1 MVKMHPVI
9 AEYFE
14 KKPDLYPQALEGR
27 YSRVFNKIMA
37 MWGTQALEEHFSDL
51 IVDKR
56 GGRQGFPAD
65 VAADII
71 LLSRLHT
78 RLLETAGM
86 AKSHTPGDPWGDER
100 LRHKL
105 ATEQIEYTKEGF
117 LVAVERGN
125 ERAVRLFLN
134 AGVRPDEKDALGVTP
149 LIKAAMFNRSA
160 VASLLLKAHADPN
173 TANTQ
178 GYTPL
183 HWASLKGFVD
193 IVEMLLAAGAGVDPR
208 SSLGLTPL
216 MQAAMSGHARVCDV
230 LIAKGAGV
238 NEADKRG
245 NTPLHKAVN
254 DGHVAVAEVLVAAGA
269 DPSKGD
275 DKGVTPLAIAQ
286 RKKNPAMLAVLAKS
300 GAPSSA

>member
-14 KKPDLYPQALEGR
+14 KKPDLYPHALEGR

-37 MWGTQALEEHFSDL
+37 MWGSQALEEHFSDL

-86 AKSHTPGDPWGDER
+86 KKSDNPDDPWGDER

-117 LVAVERGN
+117 LIAVERGN

-134 AGVRPDEKDALGVTP
+134 AGVRPDEKDQLGVTP
-149 LIKAAMFNRSA
+149 LIKAAMFNRSS

-173 TANTQ
+173 TANSQ

-183 HWASLKGFVD
+183 HWASLKGYLD
-193 IVEMLLAAGAGVDPR
+193 IVEMLLQAGAGVDPR
-208 SSLGLTPL
+208 SGLGLTPL
-216 MQAAMSGHARVCDV
+216 MQAAMSGHARVCDA

-245 NTPLHKAVN
+245 MTPLHKAVN
-254 DGHVAVAEVLVAAGA
+254 DGHVAVAELLVAAGA
-269 DPSKGD
+269 DASLGD
-275 DKGVTPLAIAQ
+275 DRGVTAIAIAQ
-286 RKKNPAMLAVLAKS
+286 RKKNPAMLAAL
-300 GAPSSA
+300 SAASRA

>member
-1 MVKMHPVI
+1 MVKMHPVL

-14 KKPDLYPQALEGR
+14 KKQDLYPQALEAK

-37 MWGTQALEEHFSDL
+37 MWGSEALEAHFTDL

-56 GGRQGFPAD
+56 GGRQGFPAE

-86 AKSHTPGDPWGDER
+86 KRPEGPADPWGDER

-105 ATEQIEYTKEGF
+105 ATEQIEYSKKGF

-125 ERAVRLFLN
+125 ERAVKLFLN
-134 AGVRPDEKDALGVTP
+134 AGIKPDQKDALGVTP
-149 LIKAAMFNRSA
+149 LIKAAMFNRGA
-160 VASLLLKAHADPN
+160 VAALLIKAQADVN
-173 TANTQ
+173 TANAQ

-183 HWASLKGFVD
+183 HWAALKGYLD

-216 MQAAMSGHARVCDV
+216 MQAAMSGHARVCDA

-245 NTPLHKAVN
+245 MTPLHKAVN
-254 DGHVAVAEVLVAAGA
+254 DGHVAVTELLVAAGA
-269 DPSKGD
+269 DTSMGD
-275 DKGVTPLAIAQ
+275 DRGVTALAIAQ
-286 RKKNPAMLAVLAKS
+286 RKKNPAMIAAL
-300 GAPSSA
+300 SAERRA

>member
-1 MVKMHPVI
+1 MVKMHPVL

-14 KKPDLYPQALEGR
+14 KKPELYPAALEAK

-37 MWGTQALEEHFSDL
+37 MWGTQPLEEHFSDL

-56 GGRQGFPAD
+56 GNRAGFPAD

-86 AKSHTPGDPWGDER
+86 TRSDGSSDPWGDER
-100 LRHKL
+100 MRHKL
-105 ATEQIEYTKEGF
+105 ATEQIEYSKEGF

-134 AGVRPDEKDALGVTP
+134 AGIRPDEKDALGVTP
-149 LIKAAMFNRSA
+149 LIKAAMFNRSS
-160 VASLLLKAHADPN
+160 VAALLIKAKADVN
-173 TANTQ
+173 MSNSQ

-183 HWASLKGFVD
+183 HWAALKGYLD
-193 IVEMLLAAGAGVDPR
+193 IVEALLAAGAGVDPR
-208 SSLGLTPL
+208 SGLGLTPL
-216 MQAAMSGHARVCDV
+216 MQAAMSGHARVCDA

-245 NTPLHKAVN
+245 NTPLHKAVT
-254 DGHVAVAEVLVAAGA
+254 DGHVAVVEVLVAAGA
-269 DPSKGD
+269 DVSKGD
-275 DKGVTPLAIAQ
+275 DKGVTALTIAQ
-286 RKKNPAMLAVLAKS
+286 RKKNPAMLAVLAKAGAAS
-300 GAPSSA
+300 GA

>member
-1 MVKMHPVI
+1 MVKMHPVL

-14 KKPDLYPQALEGR
+14 KKPDLYPAALEAR

-37 MWGTQALEEHFSDL
+37 MWGTQPLEEHFSDL
-51 IVDKR
+51 IVDTR
-56 GGRQGFPAD
+56 GNRQGFPAD

-86 AKSHTPGDPWGDER
+86 VRSDGSSDPWGDDR
-100 LRHKL
+100 MRHKL
-105 ATEQIEYTKEGF
+105 ATEQIEYSKEGF

-134 AGVRPDEKDALGVTP
+134 AGIRPDEKDALGVTP
-149 LIKAAMFNRSA
+149 LIKAAMFNRSS
-160 VASLLLKAHADPN
+160 VAALLIKANADVN
-173 TANTQ
+173 MANSQ

-183 HWASLKGFVD
+183 HWASLKGYLD
-193 IVEMLLAAGAGVDPR
+193 IVEALLAAGAGVDPR
-208 SSLGLTPL
+208 SGLGLTPL
-216 MQAAMSGHARVCDV
+216 MQAAMSGHARVCDA

-245 NTPLHKAVN
+245 NTPLHKAVT

-269 DPSKGD
+269 DTSKGD
-275 DKGVTPLAIAQ
+275 DKGVTALTIAQ
-286 RKKNPAMLAVLAKS
+286 RKKNPAMLAVLAKA
-300 GAPSSA
+300 GAASRA

>member
-1 MVKMHPVI
+1 MVKMHPVL

-14 KKPDLYPQALEGR
+14 KKQDLYPQQLEAK

-37 MWGTQALEEHFSDL
+37 MWGTEALEEHFSEL

-56 GGRQGFPAD
+56 GGRKGFPAD

-71 LLSRLHT
+71 LLSRLHS

-86 AKSHTPGDPWGDER
+86 KRPDSPGDPWGDER

-105 ATEQIEYTKEGF
+105 ATQQIEYSKEGF

-125 ERAVRLFLN
+125 EHAVKLFLS
-134 AGVRPDEKDALGVTP
+134 AGVRADEKDALGVTP
-149 LIKAAMFNRSA
+149 LIKAAMFNRGA
-160 VASLLLKAHADPN
+160 VAAQLIKAHADVN
-173 TANTQ
+173 IANAQ

-183 HWASLKGFVD
+183 HWAALKGFLD
-193 IVEMLLAAGAGVDPR
+193 IVEMLLAAGAGADPR
-208 SSLGLTPL
+208 SGLGLTPL
-216 MQAAMSGHARVCDV
+216 MQAAMSGHARVCDA
-230 LIAKGAGV
+230 LIAKGASV

-245 NTPLHKAVN
+245 MTPLHKAVN
-254 DGHVAVAEVLVAAGA
+254 DGHVAVAELLVAAGA
-269 DPSKGD
+269 DASRGD

-286 RKKNPAMLAVLAKS
+286 RKKNPAMIAALSK
-300 GAPSSA
+300 

>member
-1 MVKMHPVI
+1 MVKMHPVL

-14 KKPDLYPQALEGR
+14 KKPDLYPASLEAK

-37 MWGTQALEEHFSDL
+37 MWGTQPLEEHFSDL

-56 GGRQGFPAD
+56 GNRAGFPAD

-86 AKSHTPGDPWGDER
+86 VRQDGSSDPWGDER
-100 LRHKL
+100 MRHKL
-105 ATEQIEYTKEGF
+105 ATEQIEYSKEGF

-134 AGVRPDEKDALGVTP
+134 AGIRPDEKDALGVTP

-160 VASLLLKAHADPN
+160 VASLLIKANADVN
-173 TANTQ
+173 MANTQ

-183 HWASLKGFVD
+183 HWASLKGYLD

-208 SSLGLTPL
+208 SGLGLTPL
-216 MQAAMSGHARVCDV
+216 MQAAMSGHARVCDA

-245 NTPLHKAVN
+245 NTPLHKAVT

-269 DPSKGD
+269 DVSAGD
-275 DKGVTPLAIAQ
+275 DKGVTPLAVAQ
-286 RKKNPAMLAVLAKS
+286 RKKNPAMLAVLSKS
-300 GAPSSA
+300 GAPSRA

>member
-1 MVKMHPVI
+1 MIKMHPVL

-14 KKPDLYPQALEGR
+14 KKPDLYPQALESK

-37 MWGTQALEEHFSDL
+37 MWGSQALEEHFSDL

-86 AKSHTPGDPWGDER
+86 TRASGPSDPWGDER
-100 LRHKL
+100 MRHKL
-105 ATEQIEYTKEGF
+105 ATEQIEYSKEGF

-134 AGVRPDEKDALGVTP
+134 AGIRPDEKDALGVTP

-160 VASLLLKAHADPN
+160 VASLLIKANADVN
-173 TANTQ
+173 TANSQ

-183 HWASLKGFVD
+183 HWAALKGYLD

-208 SSLGLTPL
+208 SGLGLTPL

-254 DGHVAVAEVLVAAGA
+254 DGHVAVVEVLVAAGA
-269 DPSKGD
+269 DVSIGD

-286 RKKNPAMLAVLAKS
+286 RKKNPAMLAALSKS
-300 GAPSSA
+300 GAPSRA

>member
-1 MVKMHPVI
+1 MLKMHPVI

-14 KKPDLYPQALEGR
+14 KKQDLYPKALEAK
-27 YSRVFNKIMA
+27 YSRVFNKIMDQ
-37 MWGTQALEEHFSDL
+37 WGTEALEGLFSDL

-56 GGRQGFPAD
+56 GGRQGFPPE

-71 LLSRLHT
+71 LLSRLHS
-78 RLLETAGM
+78 RILETAGM
-86 AKSHTPGDPWGDER
+86 KRADTGGDPWGDDR

-105 ATEQIEYTKEGF
+105 ATEQIEYSKEGF

-125 ERAVRLFLN
+125 DRAVKLFLN
-134 AGVRPDEKDALGVTP
+134 AGVKPDEKDALGVTP

-160 VASLLLKAHADPN
+160 VAAMLIKARADVN
-173 TANTQ
+173 AANAQ

-183 HWASLKGFVD
+183 HWAALKGFLD
-193 IVEMLLAAGAGVDPR
+193 IVEMLLANGAGVDPR

-216 MQAAMSGHARVCDV
+216 MQAAMSGHARVCDL

-254 DGHVAVAEVLVAAGA
+254 DGHVGVAEILIAAGA
-269 DPSKGD
+269 DPNKGD
-275 DKGVTPLAIAQ
+275 DKGVTPIAIAQ
-286 RKKNPAMLAVLAKS
+286 RKKNPAMLAALK
-300 GAPSSA
+300 

>member
-1 MVKMHPVI
+1 MVKMHPVL

-14 KKPDLYPQALEGR
+14 KKPDLYPQALEGK

-37 MWGTQALEEHFSDL
+37 MWGTEALEAHFSDL

-56 GGRQGFPAD
+56 GGRAGFPAE

-78 RLLETAGM
+78 RILETAGM
-86 AKSHTPGDPWGDER
+86 KRPDGAIDPWGDER

-105 ATEQIEYTKEGF
+105 ATEQIEYSKEGF

-125 ERAVRLFLN
+125 ERAVKLFLS
-134 AGVRPDEKDALGVTP
+134 AGIKPDQKDALGVTP
-149 LIKAAMFNRSA
+149 LIKAAMFNRGA
-160 VASLLLKAHADPN
+160 VAAQLIKAHADVN
-173 TANTQ
+173 TANAQ

-183 HWASLKGFVD
+183 HWAALKGYLD

-216 MQAAMSGHARVCDV
+216 MQAAMSGHARVCDA

-238 NEADKRG
+238 NESDKRG

-254 DGHVAVAEVLVAAGA
+254 DGHVAVAELLVAAGA
-269 DPSKGD
+269 DASMGD
-275 DKGVTPLAIAQ
+275 DRGVTPLAIAQ
-286 RKKNPAMLAVLAKS
+286 RKKNPAMLAVLSTARR
-300 GAPSSA
+300 A

>member
-1 MVKMHPVI
+1 MVKMHPVL
-9 AEYFE
+9 AEFFE
-14 KKPDLYPQALEGR
+14 KKPELYPLALEAK
-27 YSRVFNKIMA
+27 YSRVFGKIMA
-37 MWGTQALEEHFSDL
+37 MWGTEALEAHFTDL

-56 GGRQGFPAD
+56 GGRAGFPAE

-86 AKSHTPGDPWGDER
+86 KRPDGETDPWGDER

-105 ATEQIEYTKEGF
+105 ATEQIEYSKEGF

-125 ERAVRLFLN
+125 ERAVKLFLG
-134 AGVRPDEKDALGVTP
+134 AGIKPDQKDALGVTP
-149 LIKAAMFNRSA
+149 LIKAAMFNRGA
-160 VASLLLKAHADPN
+160 VAAQLIKAHADVN
-173 TANTQ
+173 AANAQ

-183 HWASLKGFVD
+183 HWAALKGYLD
-193 IVEMLLAAGAGVDPR
+193 IVEMLLAGGAGVDPR

-216 MQAAMSGHARVCDV
+216 MQAAMSGHARVCDA

-245 NTPLHKAVN
+245 MTPLHKAVN
-254 DGHVAVAEVLVAAGA
+254 DGHVAVAELLVAAGA
-269 DPSKGD
+269 DASMGD
-275 DKGVTPLAIAQ
+275 DKGVTSIAIAQ
-286 RKKNPAMLAVLAKS
+286 RKKNPAMLAVL
-300 GAPSSA
+300 SAARRA

>member
-14 KKPDLYPQALEGR
+14 KKPDLYPHALEGR

-37 MWGTQALEEHFSDL
+37 MWGSQALEEHFSDL

-86 AKSHTPGDPWGDER
+86 KKSDNPDDPWGDER

-117 LVAVERGN
+117 LIAVERGN

-134 AGVRPDEKDALGVTP
+134 AGVRPDEKDQLGVTP
-149 LIKAAMFNRSA
+149 LIKAAMFNRGS

-173 TANTQ
+173 TANSQ

-183 HWASLKGFVD
+183 HWASLKGYLD
-193 IVEMLLAAGAGVDPR
+193 IVEMLLQAGAGVDPR
-208 SSLGLTPL
+208 SGLGLTPL
-216 MQAAMSGHARVCDV
+216 MQAAMSGHARVCDA

-245 NTPLHKAVN
+245 MTPLHKAVN
-254 DGHVAVAEVLVAAGA
+254 DGHVAVAELLVAAGA
-269 DPSKGD
+269 DASLGD
-275 DKGVTPLAIAQ
+275 DRGVTAIAIAQ
-286 RKKNPAMLAVLAKS
+286 RKKNPAMLAAL
-300 GAPSSA
+300 SAASRA

>member
-1 MVKMHPVI
+1 MLKMHEVL

-14 KKPDLYPQALEGR
+14 KKQDLYPKALEAR

-86 AKSHTPGDPWGDER
+86 TRKSGPADPWGDER

-105 ATEQIEYTKEGF
+105 ATEQIDYSKEGF
-117 LVAVERGN
+117 LIAVERGN
-125 ERAVRLFLN
+125 ERAVKLFLN

-149 LIKAAMFNRSA
+149 LIKAAMFNRGA
-160 VASLLLKAHADPN
+160 VAALLIKANADVN
-173 TANTQ
+173 MANTQ

-183 HWASLKGFVD
+183 HWVALKGYLD
-193 IVEMLLAAGAGVDPR
+193 IVEMLPAAGAGVDPR
-208 SSLGLTPL
+208 SGLGLTPL
-216 MQAAMSGHARVCDV
+216 IQGRDVRACARLRRVDRERRGSQRGGQARKYAAAQGGHRWACR
-230 LIAKGAGV
+230 
-238 NEADKRG
+238 R
-245 NTPLHKAVN
+245 
-254 DGHVAVAEVLVAAGA
+254 
-269 DPSKGD
+269 
-275 DKGVTPLAIAQ
+275 
-286 RKKNPAMLAVLAKS
+286 RRNPWLPR
-300 GAPSSA
+300 APPWTRATIRA

>member
-1 MVKMHPVI
+1 MVKMHPVL

-37 MWGTQALEEHFSDL
+37 MWGTDALESHFSDL

-56 GGRQGFPAD
+56 GGRAGFPAE

-78 RLLETAGM
+78 RILETAGM
-86 AKSHTPGDPWGDER
+86 KRPDGASDPWGDER

-105 ATEQIEYTKEGF
+105 ATEQIEYSKEGF
-117 LVAVERGN
+117 LIAVERGN
-125 ERAVRLFLN
+125 ERAVKLFLA
-134 AGVRPDEKDALGVTP
+134 AGIKPDQKDALGVTP
-149 LIKAAMFNRSA
+149 LIKAAMFNRGA
-160 VASLLLKAHADPN
+160 VAALLIKSHSDVN
-173 TANTQ
+173 TANAQ

-183 HWASLKGFVD
+183 HWAALKGYLD
-193 IVEMLLAAGAGVDPR
+193 IVEILLAAGAGVDPR

-216 MQAAMSGHARVCDV
+216 MQAAMSGHARVCDA

-238 NEADKRG
+238 NESDKRG

-254 DGHVAVAEVLVAAGA
+254 DGHVAVAELLVAAGA
-269 DPSKGD
+269 DASMGD
-275 DKGVTPLAIAQ
+275 DRGVTPLAIAQ
-286 RKKNPAMLAVLAKS
+286 RKKNPAMLAVLSTARR
-300 GAPSSA
+300 A

>member
-1 MVKMHPVI
+1 MVKMHPVL

-14 KKPDLYPQALEGR
+14 KKQDLYPQALEAK

-56 GGRQGFPAD
+56 GGRAGFPAE

-78 RLLETAGM
+78 RILENAGM
-86 AKSHTPGDPWGDER
+86 KRPDGATDPWGDER

-105 ATEQIEYTKEGF
+105 ATEQIEYSKEGF

-125 ERAVRLFLN
+125 ERAVKLFLN
-134 AGVRPDEKDALGVTP
+134 AGIAPDQKDALGVTP
-149 LIKAAMFNRSA
+149 LIKAAMFNRGA
-160 VASLLLKAHADPN
+160 VAAQLIKAHADVN
-173 TANTQ
+173 AANAQ

-183 HWASLKGFVD
+183 HWAALKGYLD

-216 MQAAMSGHARVCDV
+216 MQAAMSGHARVCDA

-245 NTPLHKAVN
+245 MTPLHKAVN
-254 DGHVAVAEVLVAAGA
+254 DGHVAVAELLVAAGA
-269 DPSKGD
+269 DASMGD
-275 DKGVTPLAIAQ
+275 DKGVTAIAIAQ
-286 RKKNPAMLAVLAKS
+286 RKKNPAMLAAL
-300 GAPSSA
+300 SAARRA

>member
-14 KKPDLYPQALEGR
+14 KKPDLYPQALEAK

-37 MWGTQALEEHFSDL
+37 MWGTQQLEEHFSDL

-56 GGRQGFPAD
+56 GGRKGFPPE

-71 LLSRLHT
+71 LLSRLHS

-86 AKSHTPGDPWGDER
+86 KAPETTGDPWGDER

-105 ATEQIEYTKEGF
+105 ATEQIEYSKEGF
-117 LVAVERGN
+117 LIAVERGN
-125 ERAVRLFLN
+125 DRAVRLFLN

-149 LIKAAMFNRSA
+149 LIKAAMFNRTA
-160 VASLLLKAHADPN
+160 VAALLVKARADVN
-173 TANTQ
+173 AANAQ

-183 HWASLKGFVD
+183 HWASAKGYLD
-193 IVEMLLAAGAGVDPR
+193 IVELLLANGAGVDPR
-208 SSLGLTPL
+208 TSLGLTPL
-216 MQAAMSGHARVCDV
+216 MQAAMAGHARVCDS

-238 NEADKRG
+238 NEGDKHG
-245 NTPLHKAVN
+245 ATALHKAVN
-254 DGHVAVAEVLVAAGA
+254 DGHVNVAEILLAAGA
-269 DPSKGD
+269 DPKKGD
-275 DKGVTPLAIAQ
+275 EKGITSLAVAQ
-286 RKKNPAMLAVLAKS
+286 RRKNPQMIALLS
-300 GAPSSA
+300 Q

>member
-1 MVKMHPVI
+1 MVKMHPVL

-14 KKPDLYPQALEGR
+14 KKPELYPQALEAK

-37 MWGTQALEEHFSDL
+37 MWGTEALEAHFSDL

-56 GGRQGFPAD
+56 GGRQGFPPE

-78 RLLETAGM
+78 RVLESAGM
-86 AKSHTPGDPWGDER
+86 KRPETSGDPWGDDR

-105 ATEQIEYTKEGF
+105 ATEQIEYSKEGF

-125 ERAVRLFLN
+125 ERAVKLFLN

-149 LIKAAMFNRSA
+149 LIKAAMFNRGT
-160 VASLLLKAHADPN
+160 VAAQLIKAHADVN
-173 TANTQ
+173 AANAQ

-183 HWASLKGFVD
+183 HWAALKGFVD
-193 IVEMLLAAGAGVDPR
+193 IVELLLANGAGVDPR
-208 SSLGLTPL
+208 SGLGLTPL
-216 MQAAMSGHARVCDV
+216 MQAAMSGYARVCDA

-245 NTPLHKAVN
+245 MTPLHKAVN
-254 DGHVAVAEVLVAAGA
+254 DGHVSVAEILIAAGA
-269 DPSKGD
+269 DPNRGD

-286 RKKNPAMLAVLAKS
+286 RKKNPAMIAALTR
-300 GAPSSA
+300 